1 MIKFPGWRAQNNEGP
16 PDLDEVMRDLS
27 RKINTLFGKTG
38 GNRSNPQ
45 AGRPQTN
52 NVNFPLLPIMAIV
65 LLIWLGTGFYIVDQG
80 SLGVVQRFGKVADE
94 TTQPGPRWHIP
105 YPIESVE
112 VVNME
117 QVRRLEVGYRS
128 SGEAGGSKTKQ
139 PREALMLT
147 EDENIIDLQFA
158 VQYNLKNAK
167 DYLFNNRSTDEAVMS
182 AAETAIREVVGK
194 NKLDDLLQK
203 GLADTSERMQ
213 AILDSYKTGVKIISV
228 SLQSAQ
234 PPEQVQEA
242 FEDVNRANQDNQRQ
256 INEGQAYAN
265 DVIPK
270 ARGTA
275 SRLLAEAAGYKLKIE
290 SEAKGNAS
298 RFDQILAQYNKAPE
312 VTRQRLFLDA
322 QEQIMSSVSKVIV
335 DQKSGNSLL
344 YLPLDKL
351 INATGAATAQ
361 QSQSMQSL
369 NPQAEVQAA
378 PAAESAATTDR
389 TRDAFRSRD
398 RESR

>member
-1 MIKFPGWRAQNNEGP
+1 MIKFPGLGQRNNEGP
-16 PDLDEVMRDLS
+16 PDLDQVMRDLS
-27 RKINTLFGKTG
+27 RKINTLFGKG
-38 GNRSNPQ
+38 GGKQSNNQPNG
-45 AGRPQTN
+45 ASLGG
-52 NVNFPLLPIMAIV
+52 VDFPILPILAVIF
-65 LLIWLGTGFYIVDQG
+65 LIWLATGFYLVDSG
-80 SLGVVQRFGKVADE
+80 SKGVVQRFGKMADE
-94 TTQPGPRWHIP
+94 TTEPGPRWHFP
-105 YPIESVE
+105 YPIEKVT

-117 QVRRLEVGYRS
+117 QVRRLEVGYRTN
-128 SGEAGGSKTKQ
+128 GEGGGGKTKQ

-158 VQYNLKNAK
+158 VQYNLNNAK
-167 DYLFNNRSTDEAVMS
+167 HYLFNNRDTDGAVMS
-182 AAETAIREVVGK
+182 AAESAIREVVGK

-203 GLADTSERMQ
+203 GLADTSQRMQ
-213 AILDSYKTGVKIISV
+213 AILDNYKTGVNIISV

-256 INEGQAYAN
+256 VNEGQAYAN

-270 ARGTA
+270 SRGKA
-275 SRLLAEAAGYKLKIE
+275 SRLLAESAGYKLKIE

-298 RFDQILAQYNKAPE
+298 RFEQILAQYIKAPD
-312 VTRQRLFLDA
+312 VTRQRLYLDA
-322 QEQIMSSVSKVIV
+322 QEQILSSVSKVVV
-335 DQKSGNSLL
+335 DQKAGSML

-351 INATGAATAQ
+351 MNSNSAAAPQ
-361 QSQSMQSL
+361 QSQSLQSL
-369 NPQAEVQAA
+369 NPQAA
-378 PAAESAATTDR
+378 PAAAAETTVDR

>member
-1 MIKFPGWRAQNNEGP
+1 MIKFPGWGQRNNEGP
-16 PDLDEVMRDLS
+16 PDLDQVMRDLS
-27 RKINTLFGKTG
+27 RKINTLFGKGG
-38 GNRSNPQ
+38 GNQP
-45 AGRPQTN
+45 N
-52 NVNFPLLPIMAIV
+52 NQSGMPSGDGFALPILPIVAIV
-65 LLIWLGTGFYIVDQG
+65 ALVWLATGFYIVDQG
-80 SLGVVQRFGKVADE
+80 SVGVVQHFGKLTD
-94 TTQPGPRWHIP
+94 TTEPGPRWHFP
-105 YPIESVE
+105 YPIETVQ

-128 SGEAGGSKTKQ
+128 GGEGSGSKTKQ

-158 VQYNLKNAK
+158 VQYNLKSAT

-203 GLADTSERMQ
+203 GLQDTSERMQ
-213 AILDSYKTGVKIISV
+213 VILDSYKTGVKIISV

-275 SRLLAEAAGYKLKIE
+275 SRLLAESAGYKLKIE

-298 RFDQILAQYNKAPE
+298 RFDQILAQYNNAPE
-312 VTRQRLFLDA
+312 VTRQRLYLDA
-322 QEQIMSSVSKVIV
+322 QEQILSSVSKVVI
-335 DQKSGNSLL
+335 DQKAGSMM

-351 INATGAATAQ
+351 MSATGNSPQ

-369 NPQAEVQAA
+369 NPQAAPSPALAPEV
-378 PAAESAATTDR
+378 PAATDR

>member
-27 RKINTLFGKTG
+27 RKINSLFGKGG
-38 GNRSNPQ
+38 GNQSGRQPGHTQ
-45 AGRPQTN
+45 AP
-52 NVNFPLLPIMAIV
+52 NVNFPLMPIIGV
-65 LLIWLGTGFYIVDQG
+65 VFLVWLATGFYIVDQG
-80 SLGVVQRFGKVADE
+80 SVGVVQRFGKVTE
-94 TTQPGPRWHIP
+94 GTTEPGPRWHLP
-105 YPIESVE
+105 YPIETVQ
-112 VVNME
+112 VVNMD

-128 SGEAGGSKTKQ
+128 SSVAGGGKTKV
-139 PREALMLT
+139 PKEALMLT

-167 DYLFNNRSTDEAVMS
+167 DYLFNNRSTDDAVMS

-213 AILDSYKTGVKIISV
+213 TILDSYKSGVKIISV

-256 INEGQAYAN
+256 VNEGQAYAN
-265 DVIPK
+265 DIIPK

-275 SRLLAEAAGYKLKIE
+275 SRLLAEAAGYKLKVE
-290 SEAKGNAS
+290 SEARGNAS
-298 RFDQILAQYNKAPE
+298 RFDQILAQYNNAPE
-312 VTRQRLFLDA
+312 VTRQRLYLDA

-351 INATGAATAQ
+351 INASGADTVQ

-369 NPQAEVQAA
+369 NPQPDTQAVA
-378 PAAESAATTDR
+378 PNVVERS
-389 TRDAFRSRD
+389 RDAFRSRD

>member
-1 MIKFPGWRAQNNEGP
+1 
-16 PDLDEVMRDLS
+16 
-27 RKINTLFGKTG
+27 
-38 GNRSNPQ
+38 
-45 AGRPQTN
+45 
-52 NVNFPLLPIMAIV
+52 
-65 LLIWLGTGFYIVDQG
+65 
-80 SLGVVQRFGKVADE
+80 
-94 TTQPGPRWHIP
+94 
-105 YPIESVE
+105 
-112 VVNME
+112 VNME

-128 SGEAGGSKTKQ
+128 GAEGSGGKTRLPK
-139 PREALMLT
+139 ESLMLT

-158 VQYNLKNAK
+158 VQYNLNNAK
-167 DYLFNNRSTDEAVMS
+167 DYLFSNRATDDAVMS

-213 AILDSYKTGVKIISV
+213 TILDSYKTGVKIISV

-275 SRLLAEAAGYKLKIE
+275 SRLLAEAAGYKLKVE
-290 SEAKGNAS
+290 SEARGNAS

-312 VTRQRLFLDA
+312 VTRQRLYLDA

-351 INATGAATAQ
+351 INASGNDTVQ

-369 NPQAEVQAA
+369 NPQPDAA
-378 PAAESAATTDR
+378 TPASQPAAGDR
-389 TRDAFRSRD
+389 SRDALRSRD

>member
-1 MIKFPGWRAQNNEGP
+1 MIKFPGWRAQNSEGP

-27 RKINTLFGKTG
+27 RKINTMFGKGG
-38 GNRSNPQ
+38 GNQ
-45 AGRPQTN
+45 ASHQPGRTN
-52 NVNFPLLPIMAIV
+52 SPNVNLPLLPIAAVIV
-65 LLIWLGTGFYIVDQG
+65 LVWLATGFYIVDQG
-80 SLGVVQRFGKVADE
+80 SVGVVQRFGKVADD
-94 TTQPGPRWHIP
+94 TTEPGPRWHLP
-105 YPIESVE
+105 YPIETVQ

-128 SGEAGGSKTKQ
+128 SGEGSGGKTKV
-139 PREALMLT
+139 PKEALMLT

-167 DYLFNNRSTDEAVMS
+167 DYLFNNRSTDDAVMS

-213 AILDSYKTGVKIISV
+213 TILDSYKTGVKIISV

-275 SRLLAEAAGYKLKIE
+275 SRLLAEAAGYKLKVE
-290 SEAKGNAS
+290 SEARGNAS
-298 RFDQILAQYNKAPE
+298 RFDQILAQYNNAPE
-312 VTRQRLFLDA
+312 VTRQRLYLDA

-351 INATGAATAQ
+351 INASGADTVP

-369 NPQAEVQAA
+369 NPQPEPQAVA
-378 PAAESAATTDR
+378 PNTVERS
-389 TRDAFRSRD
+389 RDAFRSRD

>member
-27 RKINTLFGKTG
+27 RKINTLFGKGG
-38 GNRSNPQ
+38 GNQSSPQPNRAQPSN
-45 AGRPQTN
+45 AN
-52 NVNFPLLPIMAIV
+52 LPLMPILGVIALV
-65 LLIWLGTGFYIVDQG
+65 WLATGFYIVDQG

-94 TTQPGPRWHIP
+94 TTEPGPRWHLP
-105 YPIESVE
+105 YPIESVQ

-128 SGEAGGSKTKQ
+128 SGEGSGGKTKVAK
-139 PREALMLT
+139 EALMLT

-167 DYLFNNRSTDEAVMS
+167 DYLFNNRSTDDAVMS

-213 AILDSYKTGVKIISV
+213 TILDSYKTGVKIISV

-275 SRLLAEAAGYKLKIE
+275 SRLLAEAAGYKLKVE
-290 SEAKGNAS
+290 SEARGNVS
-298 RFDQILAQYNKAPE
+298 RFDQILAQYNNAPE
-312 VTRQRLFLDA
+312 VTRQRLYLDA

-351 INATGAATAQ
+351 INASGADTVQ

-369 NPQAEVQAA
+369 NPQPAEAA
-378 PAAESAATTDR
+378 SAQPNAVER
-389 TRDAFRSRD
+389 SRDAFRSRD

>member
-1 MIKFPGWRAQNNEGP
+1 
-16 PDLDEVMRDLS
+16 
-27 RKINTLFGKTG
+27 
-38 GNRSNPQ
+38 
-45 AGRPQTN
+45 
-52 NVNFPLLPIMAIV
+52 
-65 LLIWLGTGFYIVDQG
+65 
-80 SLGVVQRFGKVADE
+80 
-94 TTQPGPRWHIP
+94 
-105 YPIESVE
+105 
-112 VVNME
+112 ME

-128 SGEAGGSKTKQ
+128 AGEGSGSKVKQ
-139 PREALMLT
+139 PKKALMLT

-194 NKLDDLLQK
+194 SKLDDLLQK

-213 AILDSYKTGVKIISV
+213 IILDSYKTGVNITSV

-265 DVIPK
+265 DIIPK

-298 RFDQILAQYNKAPE
+298 RFEQILVQYKKAPE
-312 VTRQRLFLDA
+312 VTRQRLFLEA
-322 QEQIMSSVSKVIV
+322 QEQILSSVSKVVV
-335 DQKSGNSLL
+335 DQKGGNSML

-351 INATGAATAQ
+351 INATEEAAVQ
-361 QSQSMQSL
+361 KSQSLQSL
-369 NPQAEVQAA
+369 NPQAAT
-378 PAAESAATTDR
+378 AAEPALTTDR

>member
-27 RKINTLFGKTG
+27 RKINTLFGKSG
-38 GNRSNPQ
+38 GNQSNPQ
-45 AGRPQTN
+45 SSRPQAS
-52 NVNFPLLPIMAIV
+52 NVNFPIFPIVALV
-65 LLIWLGTGFYIVDQG
+65 GLIWLGTGFYIVDQG

-94 TTQPGPRWHIP
+94 TTEPGPRWHLP
-105 YPIESVE
+105 YPIETVQ

-128 SGEAGGSKTKQ
+128 SAEGSGGKTRLPK
-139 PREALMLT
+139 EALMLT

-275 SRLLAEAAGYKLKIE
+275 SRLLAEAAGYKLKVE
-290 SEAKGNAS
+290 SEAKGNSS
-298 RFDQILAQYNKAPE
+298 RFDQILAQYNNAPE
-312 VTRQRLFLDA
+312 VTRQRLYLDA

-351 INATGAATAQ
+351 INATGSATVQ

-369 NPQAEVQAA
+369 NPQ
-378 PAAESAATTDR
+378 PDSTAATTANQPTATDR

>member
-1 MIKFPGWRAQNNEGP
+1 MIKFPGWKAQNNEGP
-16 PDLDEVMRDLS
+16 PDLDQVMRDLS
-27 RKINTLFGKTG
+27 RKINGLFGGG
-38 GNRSNPQ
+38 GNGNQSNGQSRMPK
-45 AGRPQTN
+45 GG
-52 NVNFPLLPIMAIV
+52 NVSVPVLPILAI
-65 LLIWLGTGFYIVDQG
+65 LLVIWLASGFYLVDSG
-80 SLGVVQRFGKVADE
+80 SKGVVQRFGKMLDE
-94 TTQPGPRWHIP
+94 TTEPGPRWHLP
-105 YPIESVE
+105 YPIEKVT

-128 SGEAGGSKTKQ
+128 SGEGSGLKVKQ
-139 PREALMLT
+139 PKEALMLT

-158 VQYNLKNAK
+158 VQYNLKNAT
-167 DYLFNNRSTDEAVMS
+167 DYLFNNRSTDDAVMS

-194 NKLDDLLQK
+194 NKLDDLLQN
-203 GLADTSERMQ
+203 GIQDTSDRMQ

-298 RFDQILAQYNKAPE
+298 RFDQILAQYNNAPE

-322 QEQIMSSVSKVIV
+322 QEQILSSVSKVVI
-335 DQKSGNSLL
+335 DQKAGSLM

-351 INATGAATAQ
+351 MSSDNAAPQ

-369 NPQAEVQAA
+369 NPQAAVA
-378 PAAESAATTDR
+378 PEAAATADR
-389 TRDAFRSRD
+389 TRDALRSRD

>member
-1 MIKFPGWRAQNNEGP
+1 
-16 PDLDEVMRDLS
+16 
-27 RKINTLFGKTG
+27 
-38 GNRSNPQ
+38 
-45 AGRPQTN
+45 
-52 NVNFPLLPIMAIV
+52 
-65 LLIWLGTGFYIVDQG
+65 
-80 SLGVVQRFGKVADE
+80 
-94 TTQPGPRWHIP
+94 
-105 YPIESVE
+105 
-112 VVNME
+112 
-117 QVRRLEVGYRS
+117 
-128 SGEAGGSKTKQ
+128 
-139 PREALMLT
+139 
-147 EDENIIDLQFA
+147 

-194 NKLDDLLQK
+194 SKLDDLLQK

-213 AILDSYKTGVKIISV
+213 IILDSYKTGVNITSV

-298 RFDQILAQYNKAPE
+298 RFEQILVQYKKAPE
-312 VTRQRLFLDA
+312 VTRQRLFLEA
-322 QEQIMSSVSKVIV
+322 QEQILSSVSKVVV
-335 DQKSGNSLL
+335 DQKGGNSML

-351 INATGAATAQ
+351 INATEDAAVQ
-361 QSQSMQSL
+361 KSQSLQSL
-369 NPQAEVQAA
+369 NPQAAA
-378 PAAESAATTDR
+378 AAEPALTTDR

>member
-1 MIKFPGWRAQNNEGP
+1 MMKFPGWWQNQNDGP
-16 PDLDEVMRDLS
+16 PDLDQVMRDLS
-27 RKINTLFGKTG
+27 KKINTMFGKTG
-38 GNRSNPQ
+38 GNNRSNQQYQNQQEEPF
-45 AGRPQTN
+45 
-52 NVNFPLLPIMAIV
+52 NFPIVPILAV
-65 LLIWLGTGFYIVDQG
+65 VALIWLGTGFYIVDQG
-80 SLGVVQRFGKVADE
+80 SVGVVQRFGKVADE
-94 TTQPGPRWHIP
+94 TTEPGPRWHLP

-128 SGEAGGSKTKQ
+128 GAEGSGGKTKVAK
-139 PREALMLT
+139 EALMLT

-167 DYLFNNRSTDEAVMS
+167 DYLFNNRSTDDAVMS

-203 GLADTSERMQ
+203 GLQDTSERMQ
-213 AILDSYKTGVKIISV
+213 TILDSYKSGVKIISV

-242 FEDVNRANQDNQRQ
+242 FEDVNRANQDNQRLV
-256 INEGQAYAN
+256 NEGQAYAN

-270 ARGTA
+270 ARGAA
-275 SRLLAEAAGYKLKIE
+275 SRLLAEAEGYKLKSV

-298 RFDQILAQYNKAPE
+298 RFEQILVQYNNAPE
-312 VTRQRLFLDA
+312 VTRQRLYLDA
-322 QEQIMSSVSKVIV
+322 QEQILSSVSKVVV
-335 DQKSGNSLL
+335 DQKAGNSLL

-351 INATGAATAQ
+351 MSATSSTGSNTTSASPAQALMSNDAGDAA
-361 QSQSMQSL
+361 SL
-369 NPQAEVQAA
+369 D
-378 PAAESAATTDR
+378 TDR

>member
-1 MIKFPGWRAQNNEGP
+1 MIKFPGFGQNNNEGP
-16 PDLDEVMRDLS
+16 PDLDKILGDLNQKVS
-27 RKINTLFGKTG
+27 NLFGKK
-38 GNRSNPQ
+38 GN
-45 AGRPQTN
+45 N
-52 NVNFPLLPIMAIV
+52 NNNTPSSKKDFDVPVLPIVAVIFA
-65 LLIWLGTGFYIVDQG
+65 IWLATGFYIVDQG
-80 SLGVVQRFGKVADE
+80 SLGVVQRFGKYNE
-94 TTQPGPRWHIP
+94 TTETGPRWHWP
-105 YPIESVE
+105 YPFESVE

-128 SGEAGGSKTKQ
+128 NGEGVGGKTKQ

-167 DYLFNNRSTDEAVMS
+167 DYLFNNRNTDEAVMS

-213 AILDSYKTGVKIISV
+213 AILDSYKTGVKITSV

-242 FEDVNRANQDNQRQ
+242 FEDVNRANQDYQRF

-270 ARGTA
+270 ARGNA
-275 SRLLAEAAGYKLKIE
+275 SRLNAEAAGYQLKVE
-290 SEAKGNAS
+290 NEAKGNAS
-298 RFDQILAQYNKAPE
+298 RFEQILAQYTKAPE
-312 VTRQRLFLDA
+312 VTRQRLYLDA
-322 QEQIMSSVSKVIV
+322 QEQIMSSTSKVIV
-335 DQKSGNSLL
+335 DQPGGNSLL

-351 INATGAATAQ
+351 MSAT
-361 QSQSMQSL
+361 
-369 NPQAEVQAA
+369 A
-378 PAAESAATTDR
+378 PAAAGPAAAHNVDSKDNQASVDH
-389 TRDAFRSRD
+389 TRELSRD
-398 RESR
+398 RDSR

>member
-1 MIKFPGWRAQNNEGP
+1 
-16 PDLDEVMRDLS
+16 
-27 RKINTLFGKTG
+27 
-38 GNRSNPQ
+38 
-45 AGRPQTN
+45 
-52 NVNFPLLPIMAIV
+52 
-65 LLIWLGTGFYIVDQG
+65 
-80 SLGVVQRFGKVADE
+80 
-94 TTQPGPRWHIP
+94 
-105 YPIESVE
+105 
-112 VVNME
+112 
-117 QVRRLEVGYRS
+117 
-128 SGEAGGSKTKQ
+128 
-139 PREALMLT
+139 
-147 EDENIIDLQFA
+147 
-158 VQYNLKNAK
+158 
-167 DYLFNNRSTDEAVMS
+167 MS

-194 NKLDDLLQK
+194 SKLDDLLQK

-213 AILDSYKTGVKIISV
+213 IILDSYKTGVNITSV

-298 RFDQILAQYNKAPE
+298 RFEQILVQYKKAPE
-312 VTRQRLFLDA
+312 VTRQRLFLEA
-322 QEQIMSSVSKVIV
+322 QEQILSSVSKVVV
-335 DQKSGNSLL
+335 DQKGGNSML

-351 INATGAATAQ
+351 INATGDGAVQ
-361 QSQSMQSL
+361 KSQSLQSL
-369 NPQAEVQAA
+369 NPQA
-378 PAAESAATTDR
+378 AAEPAVTTDR

>member
-1 MIKFPGWRAQNNEGP
+1 MIKFPGWGQRNNEGP
-16 PDLDEVMRDLS
+16 PDLDQVMRDLS
-27 RKINTLFGKTG
+27 RKINNLFGKNGG
-38 GNRSNPQ
+38 GNRQPSAPSSE
-45 AGRPQTN
+45 GTN
-52 NVNFPLLPIMAIV
+52 LPILPIIAIV
-65 LLIWLGTGFYIVDQG
+65 VLIWFGTGFYIVDQG
-80 SLGVVQRFGKVADE
+80 SLGVVQRFGAFIE
-94 TTQPGPRWHIP
+94 TTEPGPRWHVP
-105 YPIESVE
+105 YPVE
-112 VVNME
+112 KVDVVNMD

-128 SGEAGGSKTKQ
+128 NGENGGGKTKQ

-158 VQYNLKNAK
+158 VQYNVKNAK
-167 DYLFNNRSTDEAVMS
+167 DYLFNNRSTDSAVMS
-182 AAETAIREVVGK
+182 AAETAIREDVGK

-203 GLADTSERMQ
+203 GLQDTSERMQ
-213 AILDSYKTGVKIISV
+213 VILDSYKTGVKIISV

-275 SRLLAEAAGYKLKIE
+275 SRLLAESAGYKLKIE

-298 RFDQILAQYNKAPE
+298 RFDLILAQYTKAPE

-322 QEQIMSSVSKVIV
+322 QEQILSSVSKIVV
-335 DQKSGNSLL
+335 DQKAGNSML
-344 YLPLDKL
+344 YLPLDKI
-351 INATGAATAQ
+351 INGSISATPQ
-361 QSQSMQSL
+361 QSQSLQSL
-369 NPQAEVQAA
+369 NPQAAVTPDKA
-378 PAAESAATTDR
+378 PTVERS
-389 TRDAFRSRD
+389 RDAFRSRD

>member
-27 RKINTLFGKTG
+27 RKINALFGKSG
-38 GNRSNPQ
+38 GNQSNPKP
-45 AGRPQTN
+45 GRPQSA
-52 NVNFPLLPIMAIV
+52 NVNFPLLPIV
-65 LLIWLGTGFYIVDQG
+65 GLVGLIWLGTGFYIVDQG

-94 TTQPGPRWHIP
+94 TTEPGPRWHLP
-105 YPIESVE
+105 YPIESVQ

-128 SGEAGGSKTKQ
+128 NAEGSGGKTRLPK
-139 PREALMLT
+139 ESLMLT

-158 VQYNLKNAK
+158 VQYNLNNAK
-167 DYLFNNRSTDEAVMS
+167 DYLFNNRSTDDAVMS

-213 AILDSYKTGVKIISV
+213 TILDSYKTGVKIISV

-275 SRLLAEAAGYKLKIE
+275 SRLLAEAAGYKLKVE
-290 SEAKGNAS
+290 SEARGNAS
-298 RFDQILAQYNKAPE
+298 RFDQILAQYNNAPE
-312 VTRQRLFLDA
+312 VTRQRLYLDA

-351 INATGAATAQ
+351 INASGTETVQ

-369 NPQAEVQAA
+369 NPQPAAAA
-378 PAAESAATTDR
+378 PVNQPATTDR

>member
-1 MIKFPGWRAQNNEGP
+1 MIKFPGWGQRNNEGP
-16 PDLDEVMRDLS
+16 PDLDQVMRDLS
-27 RKINTLFGKTG
+27 RKINNLFGKGG
-38 GNRSNPQ
+38 GNQPNRQPSGTSSN
-45 AGRPQTN
+45 GFN
-52 NVNFPLLPIMAIV
+52 LPILPIIAVIAV
-65 LLIWLGTGFYIVDQG
+65 IWLGSGFYIVDQG
-80 SLGVVQRFGKVADE
+80 SLGVVQRFGKFID
-94 TTQPGPRWHIP
+94 TTEPGPRWHLP
-105 YPIESVE
+105 FPLERVD

-128 SGEAGGSKTKQ
+128 NGEGTGSKTKQ
-139 PREALMLT
+139 PKEALMLT

-167 DYLFNNRSTDEAVMS
+167 DYLFNNRDTDNAVMS

-203 GLADTSERMQ
+203 GLQDTSERMQ

-275 SRLLAEAAGYKLKIE
+275 SRLIAESAGYKLKIE
-290 SEAKGNAS
+290 NEAKGNAS
-298 RFDQILAQYNKAPE
+298 RFDQILTQYNNAPE

-322 QEQIMSSVSKVIV
+322 QEQILSSVSKVVV
-335 DQKSGNSLL
+335 DQKAGSML

-351 INATGAATAQ
+351 MSAGGVATQQ

-369 NPQAEVQAA
+369 NPQAA
-378 PAAESAATTDR
+378 PAADTSAAAATDR

>member
-27 RKINTLFGKTG
+27 RKINTLFGKG
-38 GNRSNPQ
+38 GGGQSGHQ
-45 AGRPQTN
+45 AGHTQSP
-52 NVNFPLLPIMAIV
+52 NVNFPLLPIVGVV
-65 LLIWLGTGFYIVDQG
+65 LLVWLATGFYIVDQG
-80 SLGVVQRFGKVADE
+80 SVGVVQRFGKVTE
-94 TTQPGPRWHIP
+94 GTTEPGPRWHLP
-105 YPIESVE
+105 YPIETVQ
-112 VVNME
+112 VVNMD

-128 SGEAGGSKTKQ
+128 SSVAGGGKTKV
-139 PREALMLT
+139 PKEALMLT

-167 DYLFNNRSTDEAVMS
+167 DYLFNNRSTDDSVMS

-203 GLADTSERMQ
+203 GLADTSDRMQ
-213 AILDSYKTGVKIISV
+213 TILDSYKTGVKIISV

-256 INEGQAYAN
+256 VNEGQAYAN

-275 SRLLAEAAGYKLKIE
+275 SRLLAEAAGYKLKVE
-290 SEAKGNAS
+290 SEARGNAS
-298 RFDQILAQYNKAPE
+298 RFDQILAQYNNAPE
-312 VTRQRLFLDA
+312 VTRQRLYLDA
-322 QEQIMSSVSKVIV
+322 QEQIMTSVSKVIV

-351 INATGAATAQ
+351 INASDAGAVP

-369 NPQAEVQAA
+369 NPQPETAA
-378 PAAESAATTDR
+378 PTVVER

>member
-1 MIKFPGWRAQNNEGP
+1 MMKFPGWWQNQNDGP
-16 PDLDEVMRDLS
+16 PDLDQVMRDLS
-27 RKINTLFGKTG
+27 KKINTMFGKRNG
-38 GNRSNPQ
+38 DNRSNNQYQNQQDEPF
-45 AGRPQTN
+45 
-52 NVNFPLLPIMAIV
+52 NFPIVPILAV
-65 LLIWLGTGFYIVDQG
+65 VALIWLGTGFYIVDQG
-80 SLGVVQRFGKVADE
+80 SVGVVQRFGKVSDE
-94 TTQPGPRWHIP
+94 TTEPGPRWHLP
-105 YPIESVE
+105 YPIESVD

-128 SGEAGGSKTKQ
+128 SGEGSGGKTKL
-139 PREALMLT
+139 PKEALMLT

-167 DYLFNNRSTDEAVMS
+167 DYLFNNRSTDDAVMS

-203 GLADTSERMQ
+203 GLQDTSERMQ
-213 AILDSYKTGVKIISV
+213 TILDSYKTGVKIISV

-242 FEDVNRANQDNQRQ
+242 FEDVNRANQDNQRLV
-256 INEGQAYAN
+256 NEGQAYAN

-275 SRLLAEAAGYKLKIE
+275 SRLLAEAEGYKLRIV

-298 RFDQILAQYNKAPE
+298 RFEQILAQYNNAPE
-312 VTRQRLFLDA
+312 VTRQRLYLDA
-322 QEQIMSSVSKVIV
+322 QEQILSSVSKVVV
-335 DQKSGNSLL
+335 DQKAGNSLL

-351 INATGAATAQ
+351 MNTTATSASPTTQASTTQSFSATSEANASATDSGREAL
-361 QSQSMQSL
+361 SR
-369 NPQAEVQAA
+369 E
-378 PAAESAATTDR
+378 
-389 TRDAFRSRD
+389 RDAR
-398 RESR
+398 

>member
-27 RKINTLFGKTG
+27 RKINTLFGKSG
-38 GNRSNPQ
+38 GNQSKPQSNRPQ
-45 AGRPQTN
+45 ANP
-52 NVNFPLLPIMAIV
+52 VNLPVLPILAVVM
-65 LLIWLGTGFYIVDQG
+65 LIWLGTGFYIVDQG
-80 SLGVVQRFGKVADE
+80 SLGVVSRFGKMLDE
-94 TTQPGPRWHIP
+94 TTEPGPRWHLP
-105 YPIESVE
+105 YPVESVS

-128 SGEAGGSKTKQ
+128 SAEGGGSKTKQ

-167 DYLFNNRSTDEAVMS
+167 HYLFNNRSTDTAVMS

-213 AILDSYKTGVKIISV
+213 VILDSYKTGVKIISV

-275 SRLLAEAAGYKLKIE
+275 SRLLAEAAGYKLKVE
-290 SEAKGNAS
+290 SEARGNTS
-298 RFDQILAQYNKAPE
+298 RFDQILTQYNNAPE

-335 DQKSGNSLL
+335 DQKAGNSLL

-351 INATGAATAQ
+351 INATSGNTVQ

-369 NPQAEVQAA
+369 NPQVGA
-378 PAAESAATTDR
+378 AATSETPATADR
-389 TRDAFRSRD
+389 TRDTFRSRD

>member
-1 MIKFPGWRAQNNEGP
+1 MIKFPGWGQRNNEGP
-16 PDLDEVMRDLS
+16 PDLDQVMRDLS
-27 RKINTLFGKTG
+27 RKINTLFGKS
-38 GNRSNPQ
+38 GNNGSPSAPSGN
-45 AGRPQTN
+45 GN
-52 NVNFPLLPIMAIV
+52 NVSLPILPILV
-65 LLIWLGTGFYIVDQG
+65 VLLLIWLATGFYLVDSG
-80 SLGVVQRFGKVADE
+80 SKGVVQRFGKMADE
-94 TTQPGPRWHIP
+94 TTEPGPRWHLP
-105 YPIESVE
+105 YPLEKVT

-128 SGEAGGSKTKQ
+128 SGEGSGSKTKQ
-139 PREALMLT
+139 PKEALMLT

-158 VQYNLKNAK
+158 VQYNLKNPTE
-167 DYLFNNRSTDEAVMS
+167 YLFNNRDTDAAVMS

-203 GLADTSERMQ
+203 GLQDTSERMQ
-213 AILDSYKTGVKIISV
+213 VILDSYKAGVKIISV

-234 PPEQVQEA
+234 PPEEVQEA

-275 SRLLAEAAGYKLKIE
+275 SRLLAESAGYKLKIE
-290 SEAKGNAS
+290 SEARGNAS
-298 RFDQILAQYNKAPE
+298 RFDQILTQYNNAPE

-322 QEQIMSSVSKVIV
+322 QEQILSSVSKVVI
-335 DQKSGNSLL
+335 DQKAGSMM

-351 INATGAATAQ
+351 IGSAPNAPQ
-361 QSQSMQSL
+361 QSQSLQSL
-369 NPQAEVQAA
+369 NPQAAIVPDV
-378 PAAESAATTDR
+378 PATADR

>member
-1 MIKFPGWRAQNNEGP
+1 MIKFPGWKAQNNEGP
-16 PDLDEVMRDLS
+16 PDLDQVMRDLS
-27 RKINTLFGKTG
+27 RKINGLFGSG
-38 GNRSNPQ
+38 GNGNQSNGQSRIPK
-45 AGRPQTN
+45 GG
-52 NVNFPLLPIMAIV
+52 NVSVPVLPVLAV
-65 LLIWLGTGFYIVDQG
+65 LLLIWLASGFYLVDSG
-80 SLGVVQRFGKVADE
+80 SKGVVQRFGKMAVD
-94 TTQPGPRWHIP
+94 TTEPGPRWHLP
-105 YPIESVE
+105 YPIEKVT

-128 SGEAGGSKTKQ
+128 SGEGSGIKVKQ
-139 PREALMLT
+139 PKEALMLT

-158 VQYNLKNAK
+158 VQYNLKNAT
-167 DYLFNNRSTDEAVMS
+167 DYLFNNRSTDDAVMS
-182 AAETAIREVVGK
+182 AAETAIREIVGK

-203 GLADTSERMQ
+203 GIQDTSDRMQ

-298 RFDQILAQYNKAPE
+298 RFDQILAQYNNAPE

-322 QEQIMSSVSKVIV
+322 QEQILSSVSKVVI
-335 DQKSGNSLL
+335 DQKAGSLM

-351 INATGAATAQ
+351 MSADNAVPQ

-369 NPQAEVQAA
+369 NPQAAVA
-378 PAAESAATTDR
+378 PEAAATADR

-398 RESR
+398 REGR

>member
-38 GNRSNPQ
+38 GHQSNPQ
-45 AGRPQTN
+45 SSRPRPN
-52 NVNFPLLPIMAIV
+52 NANFPLIPVLAIV
-65 LLIWLGTGFYIVDQG
+65 LLIWMGTGFYIVDQG

-94 TTQPGPRWHIP
+94 TTQPGPRWHLP
-105 YPIESVE
+105 YPIETVN

-117 QVRRLEVGYRS
+117 QVRRLEVGYRT
-128 SGEAGGSKTKQ
+128 SGEGSGAKIKQ
-139 PREALMLT
+139 PKEALMLT

-167 DYLFNNRSTDEAVMS
+167 DYLFNNRSTDDAVMS

-213 AILDSYKTGVKIISV
+213 TILDSYKAGVNIISV

-275 SRLLAEAAGYKLKIE
+275 SRLLAEAAGYKLKVE
-290 SEAKGNAS
+290 SEARGNAS
-298 RFDQILAQYNKAPE
+298 RFDQILAQYNNAPE
-312 VTRQRLFLDA
+312 VTRQRLFIDA

-351 INATGAATAQ
+351 INATGAAAPQ

-369 NPQAEVQAA
+369 NAADVQTAT
-378 PAAESAATTDR
+378 ETATTER
-389 TRDAFRSRD
+389 TRDALRSRD

>member
-1 MIKFPGWRAQNNEGP
+1 MIKFPGFGQNNNEGP
-16 PDLDEVMRDLS
+16 PDLDKILGDLNQKVS
-27 RKINTLFGKTG
+27 NLFGKK
-38 GNRSNPQ
+38 GN
-45 AGRPQTN
+45 N
-52 NVNFPLLPIMAIV
+52 NNNTPSSKKDFDVPVLPIVAVIFA
-65 LLIWLGTGFYIVDQG
+65 IWLATGFYIVDQG
-80 SLGVVQRFGKVADE
+80 SLGVVQRFGKYNE
-94 TTQPGPRWHIP
+94 TTETGPRWHWP
-105 YPIESVE
+105 YPFESVE

-128 SGEAGGSKTKQ
+128 NGEGVGGKTKQ

-167 DYLFNNRSTDEAVMS
+167 DYLFNNRNTDEAVMS

-213 AILDSYKTGVKIISV
+213 AILDSYKTGVKITSV

-242 FEDVNRANQDNQRQ
+242 FEDVNRANQDYQRF

-270 ARGTA
+270 ARGNA
-275 SRLLAEAAGYKLKIE
+275 SRLNAEAAGYQLKVE
-290 SEAKGNAS
+290 NEAKGNAS
-298 RFDQILAQYNKAPE
+298 RFEQILAQYTKAPE
-312 VTRQRLFLDA
+312 VTRQRLYLDA
-322 QEQIMSSVSKVIV
+322 QEQIMSSTSKVIV
-335 DQKSGNSLL
+335 DQPGGNSLL

-351 INATGAATAQ
+351 MSATA
-361 QSQSMQSL
+361 
-369 NPQAEVQAA
+369 PAAAA
-378 PAAESAATTDR
+378 PAATHNVDSKDNQASVDH
-389 TRDAFRSRD
+389 TRELSRD
-398 RESR
+398 RDSR